1 MATNIEPGDDV
12 WPDSLMRLAPD
23 EDSQILV
30 MSRGAVVDK
39 GARIASRDSGS
50 MIEPERA
57 FESSGAER
65 E

>member
-1 MATNIEPGDDV
+1 
-12 WPDSLMRLAPD
+12 MRLAPD

-30 MSRGAVVDK
+30 MRRGAVVDK